1 MDIMID
7 REIGGPFGVT
17 AAEVRRQLSA
27 AKDGEAVRI
36 CVDSPGGDCFEGFA
50 VYNAIRDFA
59 RGGKHGLSVYI
70 QGMAASAA
78 SWVALAAS
86 SVSGCRVSVE
96 DNSVFMIHNCWGV
109 AVGDRRAMTRSAEL
123 SGRIDGIMAEMLAR
137 KSGKDAAEVSEM
149 MDDETWLFGK
159 EIVDAGFA
167 DELIDDKE
175 RKGGGD
181 AGGGRGDFIAL
192 ARKRFAD
199 CQASCQK
206 AAETGASGISSA
218 FAALAGEEAL
228 ETARKKRLQEEETA
242 RARLAS
248 ARLLSALAR

>member
-1 MDIMID
+1 MDILID
-7 REIGGPFGVT
+7 REIGGPCGVT
-17 AAEVRRQLSA
+17 AAELRSRLA
-27 AKDGEAVRI
+27 EAKDGEDVRI

-59 RGGKHGLSVYI
+59 RGRKAGLSVYI

-109 AVGDRRAMTRSAEL
+109 AVGDRRAMMRSAEL

-137 KSGKDAAEVSEM
+137 KSGKEAPEISAM
-149 MDDETWLFGK
+149 MDEETWLFGK

-167 DELIDDKE
+167 DELIEDKE
-175 RKGGGD
+175 RKSGD
-181 AGGGRGDFIAL
+181 GGRENSLVL

-199 CQASCQK
+199 CQSACQK
-206 AAETGASGISSA
+206 SAETGDLGISSA
-218 FAALAGEEAL
+218 FAALADEEAL